1 MQTKAEQTVVLFLVF
16 FVRSF
21 ASALQIF
28 VKHKQKEILNFK
40 TCSVWVY
47 DVCAGVVAVS
57 NLTWKVSEGKQARCP
72 NYCKTKEE
80 YVYTAIYF

>member
-1 MQTKAEQTVVLFLVF
+1 MQTIEDQPVVLFLVF

-28 VKHKQKEILNFK
+28 VKHKQNEILNFK

-47 DVCAGVVAVS
+47 DVCAGVVAVD
-57 NLTWKVSEGKQARCP
+57 
-72 NYCKTKEE
+72 
-80 YVYTAIYF
+80 